1 VTDEK
6 GFYNIGPW
14 WAMPCVYQESQAL
27 PYFFIEDVF
36 IGGFVAERC
45 QVKN

>member
-1 VTDEK
+1 
-6 GFYNIGPW
+6 
-14 WAMPCVYQESQAL
+14 MPCVYQESQAL

-45 QVKN
+45 QVEKLKKDFLRIKFTNF